1 MWTRWSNL
9 CVKLNCFLNLKY
21 LLTRW
26 LFCKMYLSQFKI
38 FTKCKPGETIYG
50 GKKDV
55 CWSNHKRASA
65 ANGCEYLVSIEHFC
79 LLCLWFS
86 KISITTFYFLPWIK
100 RTSWVKANLANK
112 TVSNKWIL
120 KYWISKTGWRGVSLT
135 QWSETNHWNCF
146 DCLSLSFSFRPILQ
160 SRHIWVETFWIWVK
174 MLLHRLFF
182 ARFTKGGWVPF
193 PTLISIW
200 WWWWLVWE

>member
-26 LFCKMYLSQFKI
+26 LFCKMYLSQFKK

-100 RTSWVKANLANK
+100 RTSWIKANLANK
-112 TVSNKWIL
+112 TVTDNWVL
-120 KYWISKTGWRGVSLT
+120 KYWISKTGWSGVSISGLRQIIGTVLT
-135 QWSETNHWNCF
+135 AFPQTLVFGLFCKAVRFKLKLF
-146 DCLSLSFSFRPILQ
+146 DF
-160 SRHIWVETFWIWVK
+160 E
-174 MLLHRLFF
+174 
-182 ARFTKGGWVPF
+182 
-193 PTLISIW
+193 
-200 WWWWLVWE
+200 